1 MNSRFLL
8 LLLLWLPFAMQAS
21 KLTYHLSMP
30 QPNSH
35 YFAVKIDVQENTA
48 AVQEFKLPVWTPG
61 SYLVREFSKNLNQ
74 VRAIDAQGKELTVKK
89 KAKMLGK
96 YSAMVRLLTLFFM
109 KSMPL
114 SCQFEPHF

>member
-74 VRAIDAQGKELTVKK
+74 VRAIDAQGK
-89 KAKMLGK
+89 
-96 YSAMVRLLTLFFM
+96 
-109 KSMPL
+109 
-114 SCQFEPHF
+114 